1 MSNRFQALH
10 QAMQRHVD
18 TELLAGVSSAVLVG
32 REVVDE
38 HAVGWADREN
48 RVPLNRDHIFRVFS
62 NTKLVTSC
70 AVMLLWEQG
79 RFRLDDAVE
88 KFLPALA
95 NRQVLKAGATRID
108 DTEPARS
115 PITIRQL
122 LSHSSGLSYGL
133 LDPGTLMYQAYNA
146 AQMLSPLLTL
156 EQMVNGLAALPL
168 ASQPGTRWE
177 YSVATDVLARLV
189 EVLSGQRF
197 DTFIS
202 THILQPLGMNDTAF
216 VLAPEI
222 HGRLTIA
229 YAGADVLKPTQ
240 PGLTRLEPFP
250 FPGAYRTPVPKF
262 SGGHGLASTLPDMV
276 KLIQSLLPGGST
288 LLKPDT
294 LALLFENQLAAGQWL
309 RFADGSPADGRGH
322 SLAGSLTV
330 HPWAHDPSDAPGDL
344 QWGGLA
350 GTHWWI
356 SPRDNI
362 AGLVMTQ
369 RNLGFWNPY
378 WFEFKALMRQA
389 VRG

>member
-10 QAMQRHVD
+10 QSMQRHVD

-32 REVVDE
+32 RDLVDE

-48 RVPLNRDHIFRVFS
+48 RVPLNREHIFRVFS

-70 AVMLLWEQG
+70 AAMLLWEQG
-79 RFRLDDAVE
+79 RFGLDDPVD
-88 KFLPALA
+88 KYLPALA

-108 DTEPARS
+108 ETEPARS
-115 PITIRQL
+115 RITIRQL

-168 ASQPGTRWE
+168 ASHPGTRWE
-177 YSVATDVLARLV
+177 YSVATDVMARLV

-197 DTFIS
+197 DQFIDS
-202 THILQPLGMNDTAF
+202 HILQPLGMTDTAF
-216 VLAPEI
+216 VLAPEM
-222 HGRLTIA
+222 HGRLTVA
-229 YAGADVLKPTQ
+229 YAGANVLKPTQ
-240 PGLTRLEPFP
+240 PGLTRLDPFP
-250 FPGAYRTPVPKF
+250 FPGAYLVPVPKL

-276 KLIQSLLPGGST
+276 KLIQSLLPGGPM
-288 LLKPDT
+288 LLKQDSM
-294 LALLFENQLAAGQWL
+294 ALLFSNQLADGQWL
-309 RFADGSPADGRGH
+309 RFADGSPAAGRGH
-322 SLAGSLTV
+322 SVAGSLTV
-330 HPWAHDPSDAPGDL
+330 HPWSTDPSDAPGDL

-356 SPRDNI
+356 SPRDNV

-389 VRG
+389 VKA